1 MLHKKEMHKYLLN
14 EWVDHS
20 MINVVLERQWIMF
33 QGDIFVISTFTE
45 TICPLGLKT

>member
-33 QGDIFVISTFTE
+33 QGDVFVISPFTE